1 MVSSS
6 MRLVGEWHITCGG
19 ATRESSAARQPVKI
33 LCLYRQTRSCMRSQ
47 SFALDRFGV

>member
-6 MRLVGEWHITCGG
+6 MRLGGGCHITCGG
-19 ATRESSAARQPVKI
+19 AIRENLAALQPDKI

-47 SFALDRFGV
+47 SCALGRCGA